1 MNRDTKLNLI
11 FFFKQKKFQNKTKKK
26 KKGKNIDDIAQVLMV
41 LRNCMI
47 GKSNHFFY
55 YEKGELK

>member
-11 FFFKQKKFQNKTKKK
+11 FFLNKKSSKIKPKKK

>member
-11 FFFKQKKFQNKTKKK
+11 FFLNKKSSKIKPKKKK
-26 KKGKNIDDIAQVLMV
+26 KKGKDIDDIAQVLMV

-55 YEKGELK
+55 YEKGE